1 MIGAGLI
8 FVGLLLQFSAGG
20 IDWSA
25 FSYPVNAILLC
36 LFVVVAAVLF
46 LLRGKSYAIRFLSSY
61 GSAVACLVYAVAL
74 TVVMGLTRQVP
85 AGMPSQDVLGLTR
98 MLGFWPFVLIYVW
111 MALILS
117 QVVLLSLKGL
127 AWKRLPVFLFHLGL
141 LVVLL
146 CASLGSADMQRL
158 KMMVGK
164 DTPEWR
170 ALDDMGKIHELPV
183 AIQLLD
189 FNIEEYPS
197 KLLLVDNDSGS
208 VVRTDNL
215 MGWRVQ
221 ILKKMEESAPMM
233 TRDTTY
239 YMTWRQPG
247 NVRAWL
253 VRATSPDGKTLR
265 QGWVTCGSYRF
276 PMQLLKVNAQYSIA
290 MAEPEPM
297 RYTSHVQILT
307 QSGKNI
313 ITSIEVNHPFSV
325 DGWRI
330 YQYSYD
336 EKMGRWSEISVL
348 ELVRDPW
355 LPVVYFGILL
365 LALGAVGFFFS
376 SPWRSGG
383 QASVQS

>member
-158 KMMVGK
+158 KMTVGK

-208 VVRTDNL
+208 VVRTANL

-221 ILKKMEESAPMM
+221 ILKKMQAAVPVIA
-233 TRDTTY
+233 RDTT
-239 YMTWRQPG
+239 
-247 NVRAWL
+247 
-253 VRATSPDGKTLR
+253 
-265 QGWVTCGSYRF
+265 
-276 PMQLLKVNAQYSIA
+276 
-290 MAEPEPM
+290 
-297 RYTSHVQILT
+297 
-307 QSGKNI
+307 
-313 ITSIEVNHPFSV
+313 
-325 DGWRI
+325 
-330 YQYSYD
+330 
-336 EKMGRWSEISVL
+336 
-348 ELVRDPW
+348 
-355 LPVVYFGILL
+355 
-365 LALGAVGFFFS
+365 
-376 SPWRSGG
+376 
-383 QASVQS
+383 

>member
-98 MLGFWPFVLIYVW
+98 VLGFWPFVLIYVW

-313 ITSIEVNHPFSV
+313 IIPSLSTVGGFTSIPTMRRW
-325 DGWRI
+325 DG
-330 YQYSYD
+330 
-336 EKMGRWSEISVL
+336 G
-348 ELVRDPW
+348 VR
-355 LPVVYFGILL
+355 
-365 LALGAVGFFFS
+365 
-376 SPWRSGG
+376 
-383 QASVQS
+383 